1 MPLSTGSY
9 VIVAPT
15 GFVKYF
21 ISETDSMIA
30 SVFFA
35 RRFKTGEAARNHIK
49 ELAKKTPAFITGPNP
64 LDVEYV
70 GPR

>member
-1 MPLSTGSY
+1 MPLSTGPY

-21 ISETDSMIA
+21 ISETDSMIS

-35 RRFKTGEAARNHIK
+35 RRFKTDEAARSHIK
-49 ELAKKTPAFITGPNP
+49 ELAKKTPAFITGLNP